1 MLSELV
7 RHGFRFI
14 GLILVQGL
22 ILKNM
27 EAGHLINPFLYVL
40 FVIQL
45 PFELPAWI
53 GLMLAFAL
61 GFFVDCFYGT
71 MGMHMAACTLMG
83 WARPAVLRFMMPRDG
98 YEFGMQPTMQDM
110 GRAWFLSY
118 AGILIVIHHL
128 FLFFLEIFGFGDVPG
143 TLLRVILSSAATLL
157 LVVVTQFL
165 FYRTREQT

>member
-1 MLSELV
+1 MLNELV
-7 RHGFRFI
+7 KHGLRFI

-27 EAGHLINPFLYVL
+27 EVGFMINPFLYVL
-40 FVIQL
+40 FVILL

-53 GLMLAFAL
+53 GLILAFLL
-61 GFFVDCFYGT
+61 GFFVDLFYGT

-98 YEFGMQPTMQDM
+98 YEFGQQPTMQDM
-110 GRAWFLSY
+110 GRMWFLSY
-118 AGILIVIHHL
+118 AAILIFIHHFLL
-128 FLFFLEIFGFGDVPG
+128 FYIEIFSFREVGM
-143 TLLRVILSSAATLL
+143 TLLRILISTIATLL

-165 FYRTREQT
+165 FYRAPQRT

>member
-1 MLSELV
+1 MLNELV
-7 RHGFRFI
+7 KHGLRFI

-27 EAGHLINPFLYVL
+27 EVGFMINPFLYVL
-40 FVIQL
+40 FVILL

-53 GLMLAFAL
+53 GLVLAFLL
-61 GFFVDCFYGT
+61 GFFVDLFYGT

-98 YEFGMQPTMQDM
+98 YEFGQQPTMQDM
-110 GRAWFLSY
+110 GRMWFLSY
-118 AGILIVIHHL
+118 AAILIFIHHFLL
-128 FLFFLEIFGFGDVPG
+128 FYIEIFSFREVGM
-143 TLLRVILSSAATLL
+143 TLLRVLISTMSTLL

-165 FYRTREQT
+165 FYRAPQRT

>member
-1 MLSELV
+1 MLNELV
-7 RHGFRFI
+7 KHGLRFI

-27 EAGHLINPFLYVL
+27 EVGFMINPFLYVL
-40 FVIQL
+40 FVILL

-53 GLMLAFAL
+53 GLVLAFLL
-61 GFFVDCFYGT
+61 GFFVDLFYGT

-98 YEFGMQPTMQDM
+98 YEFGQQPTMQDM
-110 GRAWFLSY
+110 GRMWFLSY
-118 AGILIVIHHL
+118 AAILIFIHHFLL
-128 FLFFLEIFGFGDVPG
+128 FYIEIFSFREVGM
-143 TLLRVILSSAATLL
+143 TLLRVLISTMATLL

-165 FYRTREQT
+165 FYRAPQRT

>member
-1 MLSELV
+1 MLNELV
-7 RHGFRFI
+7 KHGLRFI

-27 EAGHLINPFLYVL
+27 EVGFMINPFLYVL
-40 FVIQL
+40 FVLLL

-53 GLMLAFAL
+53 GLVLAFLL
-61 GFFVDCFYGT
+61 GFFVDLFYGT

-98 YEFGMQPTMQDM
+98 YEFGQQPTMQDM
-110 GRAWFLSY
+110 GRMWFLSY
-118 AGILIVIHHL
+118 AAILIFIHHFLL
-128 FLFFLEIFGFGDVPG
+128 FYIEIFSFREVGM
-143 TLLRVILSSAATLL
+143 TLLRVLISTMATLL

-165 FYRTREQT
+165 FYRAPQRT

>member
-1 MLSELV
+1 MLTELL
-7 RHGFRFI
+7 RHGLRFI

-27 EAGHLINPFLYVL
+27 EAGYMINPFLYVL
-40 FVIQL
+40 FIIQL

-61 GFFVDCFYGT
+61 GFFVDIFYGT

-83 WARPAVLRFMMPRDG
+83 WARPAVLRFMVPRDG
-98 YEFGMQPTMQDM
+98 YEFGQQPTMQDM
-110 GRAWFLSY
+110 GKMWFLSY
-118 AGILIVIHHL
+118 AAILILIHHFLL
-128 FLFFLEIFGFGDVPG
+128 FYIEIFSFREVFM
-143 TLLRVILSSAATLL
+143 TFLRVILSAAATLV

-165 FYRTREQT
+165 FYRTRESA